1 MKKHIVFTSVLFFAI
16 YHAAIAQK
24 PIVIPL
30 DTSLYR
36 DLNKDGI
43 KQKNEAVG
51 AKIEIANVGYD
62 KESSYGKETYFIE
75 FKLTN
80 IGQIDIQRAS
90 ITLQWIKAD
99 ENTVLE
105 TQDKYFIG
113 YGDLPLESGFDKK
126 IKIYYPTYKEGFN
139 LPSIRVSA
147 FLNIDGY
154 KHKLFPAFTM
164 NKSSYYVPINKK
176 CKFEY
181 TKIGYGTDATWS
193 GDQLLVGRIDYKI
206 TNISKNDLDRINLV
220 FVWKN
225 SQTGEIFDEN
235 EEYISEKISP
245 NKVIVD
251 YKTSGK
257 GYTNS
262 TSFPFKMTLDVF
274 YEIDEERIPIFSNL
288 KIN

>member
-1 MKKHIVFTSVLFFAI
+1 MKKYLLIASILHLSIFNLF
-16 YHAAIAQK
+16 AQK
-24 PIVIPL
+24 PTITPL
-30 DTSLYR
+30 YTALYR

-43 KQKNEAVG
+43 KQQNEAVG
-51 AKIEIANVGYD
+51 AKLEITDIGFD
-62 KESSYGKETYFIE
+62 KENSFSKETYFIE
-75 FKLTN
+75 FKLSNT
-80 IGQIDIQRAS
+80 GQVDIERAA

-105 TQDKYFIG
+105 TQDKYLIS

-139 LPSIRVSA
+139 LNSIRVSA

-164 NKSSYYVPINKK
+164 NKANYYVPINKK

-181 TKIGYGTDATWS
+181 TKLGYGTDATWS

-206 TNISKNDLDRINLV
+206 TNISKNDLDRITLV

-235 EEYISEKISP
+235 EKYISEKITP
-245 NKVIVD
+245 NKVFVD

-262 TSFPFKMTLDVF
+262 TSFPFKMTLDIF
-274 YEIDEERIPIFSNL
+274 YEVDEERIPIYSNL
-288 KIN
+288 KVN

>member
-1 MKKHIVFTSVLFFAI
+1 MKKYLLIASILHLSIFNLF
-16 YHAAIAQK
+16 AQK
-24 PIVIPL
+24 PTITPL
-30 DTSLYR
+30 DTALYR

-51 AKIEIANVGYD
+51 AKLEITDIGFD
-62 KESSYGKETYFIE
+62 KENSFSKETYFIE
-75 FKLTN
+75 FKLSNT
-80 IGQIDIQRAS
+80 GQVDIERAA

-105 TQDKYFIG
+105 TQDKYLIS
-113 YGDLPLESGFDKK
+113 YSDLPLESGFDKK

-139 LPSIRVSA
+139 LNSIRVSA

-164 NKSSYYVPINKK
+164 NKANYYVPINKK

-181 TKIGYGTDATWS
+181 TKLGYGTDATWS

-206 TNISKNDLDRINLV
+206 TNISKNDLDRITLV

-235 EEYISEKISP
+235 EKYISEKITP
-245 NKVIVD
+245 NKVFVD

-262 TSFPFKMTLDVF
+262 TSFPFKMTLDIF
-274 YEIDEERIPIFSNL
+274 YEVDEERIPIYSNL
-288 KIN
+288 KVN